1 MLKMKFSNPSYALE
15 KDGKTTVC
23 IYYCEIYNT
32 ETKKTFCTFT
42 AVGKS
47 TCTENDTFDA
57 KVGEKFAEN
66 HAKKFAYQH
75 AIEFIN
81 LDDKKADHMV
91 ECINHMIDT
100 VDFFDQ
106 MKHLLN
112 VENKHF
118 HKLLK
123 TC

>member
-1 MLKMKFSNPSYALE
+1 MLKLKFSKPSYALE

-32 ETKKTFCTFT
+32 ESKETQHTFT

-47 TCTENDTFDA
+47 TCSENDTFNA
-57 KVGEKFAEN
+57 KIGERFAEN
-66 HAKKFAYQH
+66 HAKKYAYAS
-75 AIEFIN
+75 AIEFTGIDSKEVDALVNDIN
-81 LDDKKADHMV
+81 NMVDTINFYDK
-91 ECINHMIDT
+91 
-100 VDFFDQ
+100 

-112 VENKHF
+112 VENKHL

>member
-1 MLKMKFSNPSYALE
+1 MLKMKFSSPSYAIE

-32 ETKKTFCTFT
+32 ESKETLYTFT

-47 TCTENDTFDA
+47 TCSEKDTFNE
-57 KVGEKFAEN
+57 KVGERFAEN
-66 HAKKFAYQH
+66 HAKKCAYAS
-75 AIEFIN
+75 AIEFIGIDSEKVN
-81 LDDKKADHMV
+81 ALVDDV
-91 ECINHMIDT
+91 NNV
-100 VDFFDQ
+100 VDAVNFYDQ

-112 VENKHF
+112 VENKHL

-123 TC
+123 NC

>member
-32 ETKKTFCTFT
+32 ESKKTLHTFT

-47 TCTENDTFDA
+47 TCSEQDTFNE
-57 KVGEKFAEN
+57 KVGERFAEN
-66 HAKKFAYQH
+66 HAKKCAYTS
-75 AIEFIN
+75 AIKFTGIN
-81 LDDKKADHMV
+81 SEEVYALAEDINNMADS
-91 ECINHMIDT
+91 ID
-100 VDFFDQ
+100 FYCK

-112 VENKHF
+112 IENKHLYR
-118 HKLLK
+118 LLK
-123 TC
+123 NC

>member
-1 MLKMKFSNPSYALE
+1 MLKLKFSKPSYAIE

-47 TCTENDTFDA
+47 TCTENDTFDT
-57 KVGEKFAEN
+57 KVGEKFAES
-66 HAKKFAYQH
+66 HAKKFAYQR
-75 AIEFIN
+75 AIKFTN
-81 LDDKKADHMV
+81 LDSKNADHMV
-91 ECINHMIDT
+91 ECINNMIDT
-100 VDFFDQ
+100 VNFFDQ
-106 MKHLLN
+106 MKYLLN
-112 VENKHF
+112 VENKHL

>member
-1 MLKMKFSNPSYALE
+1 MLKLKFSKPSYAIE

-32 ETKKTFCTFT
+32 ETKESLFTFV
-42 AVGKS
+42 AIGKS
-47 TCTENDTFDA
+47 TCAESDTFDA
-57 KVGEKFAEN
+57 KIGERFAES
-66 HAKKFAYQH
+66 HAKKYAYQH
-75 AIEFIN
+75 AINFIQ
-81 LDDKKADHMV
+81 LDTEKANHMV
-91 ECINHMIDT
+91 EIINNMIDS

-112 VENKHF
+112 VENKHC

-123 TC
+123 IY

>member
-32 ETKKTFCTFT
+32 ESKETLCTFT

-47 TCTENDTFDA
+47 TCSEKDTFNE
-57 KVGEKFAEN
+57 KVGERFAEN
-66 HAKKFAYQH
+66 HAKKCAYKL
-75 AIEFIN
+75 ALKFIN
-81 LDDKKADHMV
+81 IDSKKVDKLVDSV
-91 ECINHMIDT
+91 NNMIDAI
-100 VDFFDQ
+100 DFYDQ

-112 VENKHF
+112 VENKHL

-123 TC
+123 NC

>member
-32 ETKKTFCTFT
+32 ESKETLYTFT

-47 TCTENDTFDA
+47 TCSENDTFNE
-57 KVGEKFAEN
+57 KVGERFAEN
-66 HAKKFAYQH
+66 HAKKCAYAS
-75 AIEFIN
+75 AIEFTGIDSKEVDVLVNDIN
-81 LDDKKADHMV
+81 NMVDTINFYDK
-91 ECINHMIDT
+91 
-100 VDFFDQ
+100 

-112 VENKHF
+112 VENKHL

-123 TC
+123 NY